1 LAGHFYLYLH
11 IMKGPVTCI
20 GTAIVD
26 ELFFS
31 RSPIIAGTSNPS
43 QIMRFPGG
51 VVCNVARHLG
61 RLGLPVNII
70 SVLGK
75 DGDGDWLEAS
85 LRDASVRTN
94 GLIKVDEATGKFAAL
109 IEPDGNL
116 YTAACHDL
124 AEYYLTPERL
134 EEMKEDLLVSSMIIA
149 DTNLSLKTLSW
160 LSEFSMRSRIPFVIE
175 PVSVP
180 KSRKIVSL
188 PPESV
193 WMITPNQDELL
204 SLAGMKDGNEYDRA
218 LSVLQ
223 ERGMERIW
231 LRRGARGSVFYHK
244 GEEMPLAAKPL
255 TVVDSTGAGDAA
267 LAGWVA
273 GWHWDFSVSQ
283 SMQLGHC
290 LAFEVL
296 QQQGASLPD
305 LTKEKALA
313 LMNQYYGQE
322 A

>member
-1 LAGHFYLYLH
+1 
-11 IMKGPVTCI
+11 MKGPVTCI

-31 RSPIIAGTSNPS
+31 RYPVIPGTSNPS
-43 QIMRFPGG
+43 EIKRFPGG

-61 RLGLPVNII
+61 RLGLPVSII
-70 SVLGK
+70 SILGK

-85 LRDASVRTN
+85 LANAKVNTE
-94 GLIKVDEATGKFAAL
+94 GLIRVEEATGKFAAL

-124 AEYYLTPERL
+124 AEQYLTPARL
-134 EEMKEDLLVSSMIIA
+134 EEMKETLSASSMIIA
-149 DTNLSLKTLSW
+149 DTNLSLDSLSW
-160 LSEFSMRSRIPFVIE
+160 LSDFSLRNHIPFVIE

-180 KSRKIVSL
+180 KSRKITAL
-188 PPESV
+188 PPDSI
-193 WMITPNQDELL
+193 WMTTPNQDEV
-204 SLAGMKDGNEYDRA
+204 LALAEMEEGDEYLQA
-218 LSVLQ
+218 ISVLQ
-223 ERGMERIW
+223 KRGMERLW
-231 LRRGARGSVFYHK
+231 LRQGARGSVFFHA
-244 GEEMPLAAKPL
+244 GEKISLAAKPL

-273 GWHWDFSVSQ
+273 GWYWGFTVPE

-296 QQQGASLPD
+296 QQQGASLPN
-305 LTKEKALA
+305 LTKQKALE
-313 LMNQYYGQE
+313 LMSQYYGQE